1 MESFKNITPNYLD
14 ILDGQHMKL
23 IELSKIQV
31 IKIEKWGN
39 VMWIY
44 LVVGC
49 ALDFFKL
56 TKAGI

>member
-49 ALDFFKL
+49 ALDFFKH
-56 TKAGI
+56 